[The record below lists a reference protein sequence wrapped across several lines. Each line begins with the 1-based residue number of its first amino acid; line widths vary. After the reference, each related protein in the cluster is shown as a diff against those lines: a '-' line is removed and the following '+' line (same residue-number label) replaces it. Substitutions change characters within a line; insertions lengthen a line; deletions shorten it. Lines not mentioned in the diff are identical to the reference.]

1 MLPPLE
7 QHRLIFHLP
16 RGNTFCSYVDRDV
29 VVAGVVVIAVALP
42 CRNRFGV
49 STTIRASRSHALI
62 GFLLRGC
69 SCCCHGCCSVPY
81 DRNSFEATV
90 NIGHLITRVGRG
102 IRDFIPIVYFIV
114 LRAKP

>member
-1 MLPPLE
+1 MLPSLE
-7 QHRLIFHLP
+7 QHRFIFHLP

-29 VVAGVVVIAVALP
+29 VVAAVVVIAVVLP
-42 CRNRFGV
+42 YRNRFGV
-49 STTIRASRSHALI
+49 STRIRASRSHALI

-69 SCCCHGCCSVPY
+69 SCCCHGCGVPY

-90 NIGHLITRVGRG
+90 NIGHLITRVRGG